1 MEEEVNYGTEN
12 IQFVQQLSSQLCN
25 YSKLLKYLHF
35 PDEEMSIYL
44 CRLCMTSDQSR
55 QNDEKTIEVEA
66 VK

>member
-1 MEEEVNYGTEN
+1 MEEEANYGTEN

-44 CRLCMTSDQSR
+44 CRLCMTSDP
-55 QNDEKTIEVEA
+55 K
-66 VK
+66 